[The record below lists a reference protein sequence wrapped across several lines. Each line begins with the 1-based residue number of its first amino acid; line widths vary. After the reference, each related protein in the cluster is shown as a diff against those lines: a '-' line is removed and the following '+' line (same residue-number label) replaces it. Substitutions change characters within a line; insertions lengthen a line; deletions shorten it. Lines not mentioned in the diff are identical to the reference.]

1 MYNKIKQIEIMKA
14 IIEKGITYKVTGERG
29 VFTITEDVKGN
40 VKMFQS
46 STVEIV
52 EIEEMPK
59 AKVYKKGSKPSQASC
74 KAFQTKMREAQFQEL
89 YVESQ
94 RSSKY

>member
-1 MYNKIKQIEIMKA
+1 MKA
-14 IIEKGITYKVTGERG
+14 IIDNGATYKITGEKGA
-29 VFTITEDVKGN
+29 FTITEDVKGK
-40 VKMFQS
+40 VKMFQT
-46 STVEIV
+46 STIEVI

-74 KAFQTKMREAQFQEL
+74 KAFQTKMRDAQFQEL

-94 RSSKY
+94 RSTKY

>member
-1 MYNKIKQIEIMKA
+1 MKA
-14 IIEKGITYKVTGERG
+14 IIDNGTTYKVTGERG
-29 VFTITEDVKGN
+29 VFTITEDVKGK

-59 AKVYKKGSKPSQASC
+59 AKVYKKGSKPSEASC
-74 KAFQTKMREAQFQEL
+74 KTFQSQMREAQFQENYL
-89 YVESQ
+89 ESQ
-94 RSSKY
+94 RATKY

>member
-1 MYNKIKQIEIMKA
+1 MKA
-14 IIEKGITYKVTGERG
+14 IIDNGTTYKVTGKRG
-29 VFTITEDVKGN
+29 VFTITEDVKGK
-40 VKMFQS
+40 VKMFQT
-46 STVEIV
+46 STIEIV

-74 KAFQTKMREAQFQEL
+74 KAFQTKMREAQFQVL

>member
-1 MYNKIKQIEIMKA
+1 MKA
-14 IIEKGITYKVTGERG
+14 IIDNGATYKITGEKGA
-29 VFTITEDVKGN
+29 FTITEDVKGK
-40 VKMFQS
+40 VKMFQT
-46 STVEIV
+46 STIEVI

-94 RSSKY
+94 RSTRY

>member
-1 MYNKIKQIEIMKA
+1 MKA
-14 IIEKGITYKVTGERG
+14 IIDNGATYKVTGERG
-29 VFTITEDVKGN
+29 AFTITEDVKGK
-40 VKMFQS
+40 VKMFQT
-46 STVEIV
+46 STIEIV

-74 KAFQTKMREAQFQEL
+74 KDFRTKMREAQFQEL

>member
-1 MYNKIKQIEIMKA
+1 MKA
-14 IIEKGITYKVTGERG
+14 IIDNGTTYKVTGERG
-29 VFTITEDVKGN
+29 VFTITEDVKGK
-40 VKMFQS
+40 VKLFQT
-46 STVEIV
+46 STIEIV

-74 KAFQTKMREAQFQEL
+74 KSFQTKMREAQFQEL

>member
-1 MYNKIKQIEIMKA
+1 MKA
-14 IIEKGITYKVTGERG
+14 IIDNGATYKITGEKGA
-29 VFTITEDVKGN
+29 FTITEDVKGK
-40 VKMFQS
+40 VKMFQT
-46 STVEIV
+46 STVEVI
-52 EIEEMPK
+52 EIEEMPR

-94 RSSKY
+94 RSTRY

>member
-1 MYNKIKQIEIMKA
+1 MKA
-14 IIEKGITYKVTGERG
+14 IIDNGTTYKVKGERG
-29 VFTITEDVKGN
+29 VFKITEDVKGK
-40 VKMFQS
+40 VKMFQT
-46 STVEIV
+46 STIEIV

-59 AKVYKKGSKPSQASC
+59 AKAYKKGSKPSQASC

>member
-1 MYNKIKQIEIMKA
+1 MKA
-14 IIEKGITYKVTGERG
+14 IIDNGATYKITGEKGA
-29 VFTITEDVKGN
+29 FTITEDVKGK
-40 VKMFQS
+40 VKMFQT
-46 STVEIV
+46 STIEVI

-74 KAFQTKMREAQFQEL
+74 KAFQTKMREAKFQEL

-94 RSSKY
+94 RPSKY

>member
-1 MYNKIKQIEIMKA
+1 MKA
-14 IIEKGITYKVTGERG
+14 IIDNGTTYKVTGERG
-29 VFTITEDVKGN
+29 DFTITEDVKGK
-40 VKMFQS
+40 VKLFQT

-59 AKVYKKGSKPSQASC
+59 SKVYKKGSKPSQASC

>member
-1 MYNKIKQIEIMKA
+1 MKA
-14 IIEKGITYKVTGERG
+14 IIDNGTTYKVTGERG
-29 VFTITEDVKGN
+29 VFTITEDVKGK

-59 AKVYKKGSKPSQASC
+59 AKVYKKGSKSSEASR
-74 KAFQTKMREAQFQEL
+74 KAFQAQMREAQFQENYL
-89 YVESQ
+89 ESQ
-94 RSSKY
+94 RATKY